1 MIFLRIS
8 VLTTT
13 GSQRV
18 KLASMKDWEE
28 IKWALWQDITQKYIV
43 SELCVIKGIHLWQ
56 AWKTIVQLTLIAGAR
71 TNSCHK
77 ENNKVFDALMPIM
90 ILLHYNACN
99 NQYIS
104 TYLDKNFVKNMH
116 SFTGLFWVW
125 FGHEKK
131 SQASKYVHHS
141 SQRSLTN
148 ILFTFCFVR
157 NHISTSDWKWTK
169 VFNTK

>member
-18 KLASMKDWEE
+18 KFASMKDWEE
-28 IKWALWQDITQKYIV
+28 IKWALCQDITQKYIV

-56 AWKTIVQLTLIAGAR
+56 AWKTIVQLTLNAGAR
-71 TNSCHK
+71 ANSCHK
-77 ENNKVFDALMPIM
+77 ENNKGFDALMPIK

-104 TYLDKNFVKNMH
+104 TYLDKNFVKKYAV
-116 SFTGLFWVW
+116 FYGPLLRIIWTR
-125 FGHEKK
+125 KK
-131 SQASKYVHHS
+131 SHASKYVHHS

-157 NHISTSDWKWTK
+157 NHISTSDWNWTK